1 MRNVIALRAAHTV
14 APGDHIYNSIVSFE
28 MSPGPLPVGTMRV
41 SGGGWF
47 IASAVFLSLS
57 SFENY
62 MLVIFVV
69 DISTLTLIL
78 LIYDF
83 CS

>member
-1 MRNVIALRAAHTV
+1 MRDVIALRATHTV

-47 IASAVFLSLS
+47 IASASFFSLS
-57 SFENY
+57 SPLRITGWLF
-62 MLVIFVV
+62 L
-69 DISTLTLIL
+69 L
-78 LIYDF
+78 LIF
-83 CS
+83 QL

>member
-1 MRNVIALRAAHTV
+1 
-14 APGDHIYNSIVSFE
+14 
-28 MSPGPLPVGTMRV
+28 MRV

>member
-1 MRNVIALRAAHTV
+1 MRDVIALRAAHT
-14 APGDHIYNSIVSFE
+14 APPGDHIYHSIVSFE

-47 IASAVFLSLS
+47 IASAVFFSLS

-62 MLVIFVV
+62 RLVIFVV